1 VIPSIRDENVLKGK
15 GTMVNRKPHS
25 FCSVVLLAGLAACS
39 SAPPA
44 DQAKKA
50 PAAPPDRIQGKAQV
64 VLSETNATDT
74 AMNAGGSSVYLWEGL
89 NRYRL
94 FFKSPT
100 NIDGGKEYVA
110 EGVIAQKAIDEIGDP
125 DQGKSGYPLQSSCQ
139 EVVRRAWPGLAFD
152 VTDLHASTLRARVQ
166 RYPARP
172 VFLVQ
177 KLTPVEES
185 GSAKPKQ
192 DADAAEA
199 KIPEVT
205 VPPEKQRAL
214 LIEGPA
220 TLPAPLWSPA
230 GGTESC
236 KVEINSQGKIAQ
248 LETGMQL
255 CEAVPWSQYRFQP
268 RMQGGHPV
276 RVETAVEVRFEPRK

>member
-1 VIPSIRDENVLKGK
+1 
-15 GTMVNRKPHS
+15 MVNRKPRS
-25 FCSVVLLAGLAACS
+25 FCLVVLTLAGLAACS

-44 DQAKKA
+44 NQAKKA
-50 PAAPPDRIQGKAQV
+50 AVPPDRIQGKAQIMMG
-64 VLSETNATDT
+64 ETTATDT
-74 AMNAGGSSVYLWEGL
+74 ALNAGGPSVYLWEGL

-94 FFKSPT
+94 FFRT
-100 NIDGGKEYVA
+100 GTEIDGGKEYIA

-125 DQGKSGYPLQSSCQ
+125 DQGKNGYPLTSSCE

-152 VTDLHASTLRARVQ
+152 VTDLHASALRARVQ

-172 VFLVQ
+172 VFLVE
-177 KLTPVEES
+177 KLTPVE
-185 GSAKPKQ
+185 GGTAAKPKQ

-205 VPPEKQRAL
+205 VPAEKQRAL
-214 LIEGPA
+214 LVEGPA
-220 TLPAPLWSPA
+220 TIPAPLWSPA

-236 KVEINSQGKIAQ
+236 KVEISSAGKIAE

-255 CEAVPWSQYRFQP
+255 CEAVPWSQFRYQP

-276 RVETAVEVRFEPRK
+276 RVETEVAVRFEPRK